1 MSRER
6 PATRLPPTRVKAP
19 KVVRAKRGWRVALGA
34 VSHRLGHRSEWLAAA
49 LLMARGYQILGFR
62 LKTRAGEIDILARRG
77 KVLAVVEVK
86 RRATLEAA
94 LTALG
99 PDQYDRLLAA
109 GRSVLRQRPSLAG
122 HVLRI
127 DMVALAPGR
136 FPRHRRGVV
145 AFGRG
150 AA

>member
-1 MSRER
+1 MSPER
-6 PATRLPPTRVKAP
+6 PPTKVRAP
-19 KVVRAKRGWRVALGA
+19 KPVRAKRGWRVALGA
-34 VSHRLGHRSEWLAAA
+34 VSHRLGHRSEWVAAA
-49 LLMARGYQILGFR
+49 WLMARGYQILGFR

-77 KVLAVVEVK
+77 RVLAVVEVK

-94 LTALG
+94 LAALG
-99 PDQYDRLLAA
+99 ADQYDRLVSA

-122 HVLRI
+122 HLLRI

-150 AA
+150 GA

>member
-1 MSRER
+1 MSPER
-6 PATRLPPTRVKAP
+6 PPTKIRAP
-19 KVVRAKRGWRVALGA
+19 KAVRAKRGWRVALGA
-34 VSHRLGHRSEWLAAA
+34 VSHRLGHRSEWVAA
-49 LLMARGYQILGFR
+49 LWLMARGYQILGFR

-77 KVLAVVEVK
+77 RVLAVVEVK

-94 LTALG
+94 LAALG
-99 PDQYDRLLAA
+99 ADQYDRLVSA

-122 HVLRI
+122 HLLRI

-150 AA
+150 GA

>member
-1 MSRER
+1 MSRKR
-6 PATRLPPTRVKAP
+6 PEVQLPPTRVKAP

-34 VSHRLGHRSEWLAAA
+34 VSHRLGHRSEWWAAA

-77 KVLAVVEVK
+77 RVLAVVEVK
-86 RRATLEAA
+86 RRARLEDA

-99 PDQYDRLLAA
+99 SDQYDRLLSA

-127 DMVALAPGR
+127 DVVALAPGR

-150 AA
+150 VA

>member
-1 MSRER
+1 MTDDR
-6 PATRLPPTRVKAP
+6 PATRLKAAR
-19 KVVRAKRGWRVALGA
+19 VVRAKRGWRVALGA
-34 VSHRLGHRSEWLAAA
+34 TAHRSGHASEWLAAA

-62 LKTRAGEIDILARRG
+62 LKSRAGEIDVLARKGRI
-77 KVLAVVEVK
+77 LAVVEVK
-86 RRATLEAA
+86 RRATLEQAFGSLTEEQYRRL
-94 LTALG
+94 LTA
-99 PDQYDRLLAA
+99 
-109 GRSVLRQRPSLAG
+109 GRTVLRQRPSLAG

-136 FPRHRRGVV
+136 LPRHRRGVV

>member
-1 MSRER
+1 MSPVR
-6 PATRLPPTRVKAP
+6 PATRLKAP
-19 KVVRAKRGWRVALGA
+19 RVVQAKRGWRVALGA

-49 LLMARGYQILGFR
+49 LLMALGYQILGFR

-77 KVLAVVEVK
+77 KVLAVVQVK
-86 RRATLEAA
+86 RRSTLDAA

-109 GRSVLRQRPSLAG
+109 GRSVLRQRPGLRG

-136 FPRHRRGVV
+136 FPRHRRGV
-145 AFGRG
+145 AASGRD

>member
-1 MSRER
+1 MSPER
-6 PATRLPPTRVKAP
+6 PPTRVPPDRIRAP
-19 KVVRAKRGWRVALGA
+19 KVVREKRGWRVALGA
-34 VSHRLGHRSEWLAAA
+34 VSHRLGPRSEWWAAA

-86 RRATLEAA
+86 RRARLEDA

-99 PDQYDRLLAA
+99 PDQYDRLLSA
-109 GRSVLRQRPSLAG
+109 GRSVLRQRPGLAG
-122 HVLRI
+122 HLLRI
-127 DMVALAPGR
+127 DVVALAPGR

-150 AA
+150 TA

>member
-1 MSRER
+1 MTAPPDRDR
-6 PATRLPPTRVKAP
+6 RATRLKAP
-19 KVVRAKRGWRVALGA
+19 KAVRTKRGWRIALGGRA
-34 VSHRLGHRSEWLAAA
+34 HRAGHASEWLAAA
-49 LLMARGYQILGFR
+49 LLMAKGYQLLGFR

-77 KVLAVVEVK
+77 RTLAVVEVK
-86 RRATLEAA
+86 HRATLEQA
-94 LTALG
+94 LSALG

-109 GRSVLRQRPSLAG
+109 GRAVLRQRPSLAG

-150 AA
+150 AT

>member
-1 MSRER
+1 VTPDR
-6 PATRLPPTRVKAP
+6 PATRLKAP

-34 VSHRLGHRSEWLAAA
+34 LSHRTGHRSEWLAAL
-49 LLMARGYQILGFR
+49 LLMSRGYQLLGFR
-62 LKTRAGEIDILARRG
+62 LKTRAGEIHILARRG

-86 RRATLEAA
+86 RRTSLDLA

-99 PDQYDRLLAA
+99 PDQYDRLLSA
-109 GRSVLRQRPSLAG
+109 GQSVLRQRPSLAG

>member
-1 MSRER
+1 VSAAPNPGR
-6 PATRLPPTRVKAP
+6 PATRLKAP
-19 KVVRAKRGWRVALGA
+19 KVLKAKRGWRVALGA

-49 LLMARGYQILGFR
+49 LLMAKGYQVLGFR

-77 KVLAVVEVK
+77 KVLTVVEVK

-94 LTALG
+94 LIALG
-99 PDQYDRLLAA
+99 PDQYDRLLSA

>member
-1 MSRER
+1 VSRKR
-6 PATRLPPTRVKAP
+6 PEVQLPPTRVKAP

-34 VSHRLGHRSEWLAAA
+34 VSHRLGHRSEWWAAA

-77 KVLAVVEVK
+77 RVLAVVEVK
-86 RRATLEAA
+86 RRARLEDA

-99 PDQYDRLLAA
+99 SDQYDRLLSA

-127 DMVALAPGR
+127 DVVALAPGR

-150 AA
+150 TA

>member
-1 MSRER
+1 MSPER
-6 PATRLPPTRVKAP
+6 PPTKIRAP

-34 VSHRLGHRSEWLAAA
+34 VSHRLGHRSEWVAA
-49 LLMARGYQILGFR
+49 LWLMARGYQILGFR

-77 KVLAVVEVK
+77 RVLAVVEVK

-99 PDQYDRLLAA
+99 ADQYDRLVSA

-122 HVLRI
+122 HLLRI

-150 AA
+150 GA

>member
-1 MSRER
+1 MSADR
-6 PATRLPPTRVKAP
+6 PATRRAPDRIRAP
-19 KVVRAKRGWRVALGA
+19 KVVRAKRRWRIALGA
-34 VSHRLGHRSEWLAAA
+34 ASHRLGHRSEWLAAA
-49 LLMARGYQILGFR
+49 LLMAKGYQVLGFR
-62 LKTRAGEIDILARRG
+62 LKTRAGEIDILARRAR
-77 KVLAVVEVK
+77 VLAVVEVK